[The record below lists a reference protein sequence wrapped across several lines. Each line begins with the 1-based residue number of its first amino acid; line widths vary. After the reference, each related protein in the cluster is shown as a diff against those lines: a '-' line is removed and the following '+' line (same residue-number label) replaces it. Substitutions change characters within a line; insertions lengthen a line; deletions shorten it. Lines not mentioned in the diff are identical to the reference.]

1 MIDEKEESDES
12 PKVSDNGELTEEER
26 QRQFEIAKSALTRS
40 S

>member
-1 MIDEKEESDES
+1 MVDQDTEAEEPE
-12 PKVSDNGELTEEER
+12 VMTEEER

>member
-1 MIDEKEESDES
+1 MNFQMFKLDLEKAEEPEIM
-12 PKVSDNGELTEEER
+12 TEEER